1 MNVDIRLGNNWEGA
15 NEGCTDD
22 GTEPYYMLSN
32 KEYFLSNTR
41 EECCKKFYEFDFNT
55 CAGTVPE
62 LTNGDYYPDWSGSS
76 NPCRNDGKIPSYMLT
91 NQPWYLST
99 TRRQCCERH
108 FFWDVRTCLGTDS
121 EVEAET
127 WYVDY
132 NAETCKKGKA
142 ESWDEV

>member
-1 MNVDIRLGNNWEGA
+1 
-15 NEGCTDD
+15 
-22 GTEPYYMLSN
+22 MLSN
-32 KEYFLSNTR
+32 KEYFLSNTK
-41 EECCKKFYEFDFNT
+41 EECCKKFYEFDYNN
-55 CAGTVPE
+55 CAGAVPE
-62 LTNGDYYPDWSGSS
+62 LTNGDYYPDWSGSD

-108 FFWDVRTCLGTDS
+108 FFWDVRTCLGTES
-121 EVEAET
+121 EDEETET

-142 ESWDEV
+142 EAWDEVFEDKDECCEKKMWWDEKRCRDRTV